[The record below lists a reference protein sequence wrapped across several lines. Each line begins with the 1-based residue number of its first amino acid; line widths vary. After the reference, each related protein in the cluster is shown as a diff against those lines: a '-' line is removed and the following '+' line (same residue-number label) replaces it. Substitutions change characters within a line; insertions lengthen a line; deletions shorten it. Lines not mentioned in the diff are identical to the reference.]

1 MIHHVLQVV
10 SKDLNMF
17 LKSRRDELAVN
28 DDLVVL
34 SELINQDGSVAV
46 KTENR
51 LICTLLNIEQERTN
65 LNAPLNKQA
74 LINPPINLNLFVL
87 FSAYYSHYVE
97 ALKSLSLTIGFFQG
111 KQVFTPANTA
121 ALGAGIDKITVEMI
135 NVEMNELSNF
145 WTAIGSKHLPCVL
158 YKFRMISITSDMIL
172 EEFTSISSI
181 ENV

>member
-17 LKSRRDELAVN
+17 LKSRRGELAVN

-46 KTENR
+46 TTENR

-65 LNAPLNKQA
+65 LNAPLSKQA

-121 ALGAGIDKITVEMI
+121 GLLGIDKITVEII

-181 ENV
+181 EKV